1 MADGSSRRLRNGL
14 WRFERQVAIRHLRSG
29 GGQTWLTVSAVA
41 AGVIIVIF
49 ITGLIFGLRRDM
61 ARVLTEFIAHVTVQ
75 VGEVKP
81 VPLERV
87 PGAVSGPSSSRLE
100 QQAPQ
105 EKTID
110 DWPRVIDIIRAVPD
124 VRLAAPVVRRQAFA
138 SKGAN
143 PLGVTVVGVD
153 PALQEQVAPVTPH
166 LIAGRYQGLTSEEV
180 VVDAELA
187 EDLSVST
194 GERIRLSSNTGASDS
209 FTVVGIYSRGR
220 GRGEAYVTLRTAQSL
235 FGLGAAVNAIQVK
248 LDDIYQADQAADR
261 IMALVPYEAKS
272 WSREFP
278 RFLDA
283 LKVQS
288 AAAYLTSAFSLIAS
302 SFAIASILIVSVLQK
317 AKQIG
322 ILKAMGAR
330 RRQIQTI
337 FIFEGLGVALL
348 GSLAGAI
355 AGTAIIYTLSLIEQP
370 IRRVG
375 QTPEQLF
382 PVAILPLY
390 IGLAMGAAIASTVI
404 AAYLPARRAAALNPV
419 DVMR

>member
-1 MADGSSRRLRNGL
+1 VAGGSSRRFRGGL

-75 VGEVKP
+75 VAEVKP

-87 PGAVSGPSSSRLE
+87 PGAAPEPSSSRLE

-153 PALQEQVAPVTPH
+153 PALQEQVAPVTEH
-166 LIAGRYQGLTSEEV
+166 LIAGRYQGLTSEDV
-180 VVDAELA
+180 VIDAELA

-209 FTVVGIYSRGR
+209 FTVIGIYSRGR

-235 FGLGAAVNAIQVK
+235 FGLGTAVNAILVK

-348 GSLAGAI
+348 GSLVGAI
-355 AGTAIIYTLSLIEQP
+355 VGTAIVYTLSLIEQP

-375 QTPEQLF
+375 QTPGQLF

-390 IGLAMGAAIASTVI
+390 IGLAIGAAIASTVI